1 MTLSEHEQG
10 VVLIVDDT
18 PTNLEVLFE
27 TLSSDGFKVLVAI
40 DGESALE
47 QTALAK
53 PDVILLD
60 VMMPEI
66 DGFETIRRL
75 KSNPETADIPVIFM
89 TALSDT
95 VDKVRGFELGAVD
108 YITKPFQQKEVSV
121 RVSTQVKFRAM
132 QKELER
138 ANAKLASTNE
148 YLEQRVTERTVDLA
162 EANTRMRKTNRAF
175 AKFVPRE
182 FITLLGHQDLTKL
195 KLGDQVET
203 EATLMFVGIRGFTK
217 QTQGMRP
224 DARLAYLNRYMAHIA
239 PAIREHQGFVDKYV
253 GDALMALFPTSTADA
268 VEAALAIHE
277 ALKAFSA
284 ESNETPLSV
293 GIGLH
298 CGSMLLGTIGEA
310 ERMESTVI
318 SDVVDCTAKLERLT
332 KRFIVHTLL
341 SGPMYA
347 TLDAQLTRWTRKI
360 ARIKFDAEKEHMDI
374 YELFAGDTSQEAKRT
389 TREAFESGLAAY
401 EDSNL
406 AQACECFETVLAV
419 NPGDRLARRLF
430 RRSQNLLG
438 EGVPAGWSGIYQVP
452 TL

>member
-1 MTLSEHEQG
+1 MTQSEHEQG

-47 QTALAK
+47 QAALAK

-60 VMMPEI
+60 IMMPEI
-66 DGFETIRRL
+66 DGFETICRL
-75 KSNPETADIPVIFM
+75 KSTPETSEIPVIFM

-108 YITKPFQQKEVSV
+108 YITKPFQQKEVSI

-132 QKELER
+132 QQELER
-138 ANAKLASTNE
+138 TNAKLAVAND
-148 YLEQRVTERTVDLA
+148 YLEQRVTERIVDLA
-162 EANTRMRKTNRAF
+162 EANTRMRKTNRAL
-175 AKFVPRE
+175 ARFVPRE
-182 FITLLGHQDLTKL
+182 FLTLLGRKDVTKL
-195 KLGDQVET
+195 KLGDQVEA

-239 PAIREHQGFVDKYV
+239 PAVREHGGFVDKYI
-253 GDALMALFPTSTADA
+253 GDALMALFPTSTSDA

-277 ALKAFSA
+277 ALKGLDTQT
-284 ESNETPLSV
+284 EETPLRV

-318 SDVVDCTAKLERLT
+318 SEVVDCTAKLERLT

-341 SGPMYA
+341 SGPMHD
-347 TLDAQLTRWTRKI
+347 TLDAKATRWTRKI
-360 ARIKFDAEKEHMDI
+360 ARIKFDTDKQDMDI
-374 YELFAGDTSQEAKRT
+374 YELFAGDTCQEEKFS
-389 TREAFESGLAAY
+389 TREDFEKGLAAY
-401 EDSNL
+401 ENSDL
-406 AQACECFETVLAV
+406 AEACEYFERVLAV
-419 NPGDRLARRLF
+419 NSEDRLARRLY

-438 EGVPAGWSGIYQVP
+438 DGGPAGWSGIYEVP
-452 TL
+452 NL

>member
-1 MTLSEHEQG
+1 MTQSEHEQG

-47 QTALAK
+47 QAALAK

-60 VMMPEI
+60 IMMPEI
-66 DGFETIRRL
+66 DGFETICRL
-75 KSNPETADIPVIFM
+75 KSTPETSEIPVIFM

-108 YITKPFQQKEVSV
+108 YITKPFQQKEVSI

-132 QKELER
+132 QQELER
-138 ANAKLASTNE
+138 TNAKLAVAND
-148 YLEQRVTERTVDLA
+148 YLEQRVTERIVDLA
-162 EANTRMRKTNRAF
+162 EANTRMRKTNRAL
-175 AKFVPRE
+175 ARFVPRE
-182 FITLLGHQDLTKL
+182 FLTLLGRKDVTKL
-195 KLGDQVET
+195 KLGDQVEA

-217 QTQGMRP
+217 QTQEMRP
-224 DARLAYLNRYMAHIA
+224 DARLAYLNRYMARIA
-239 PAIREHQGFVDKYV
+239 PAIREHGGFVDKYI
-253 GDALMALFPTSTADA
+253 GDALMALFPTSASDA

-277 ALKAFSA
+277 ALKSLDTKT
-284 ESNETPLSV
+284 EETPLRV

-318 SDVVDCTAKLERLT
+318 SEVVDCTAKLERLT

-341 SGPMYA
+341 SGPMHD
-347 TLDAQLTRWTRKI
+347 TLDAKATRWTRKI
-360 ARIKFDAEKEHMDI
+360 ARIKFDTDKQDMDI
-374 YELFAGDTSQEAKRT
+374 YELFAGDICQEQKFSTREDFEQGLKVGPMATLRMMQLAQPHLIASGDGNIINLATAAAKR
-389 TREAFESGLAAY
+389 
-401 EDSNL
+401 
-406 AQACECFETVLAV
+406 
-419 NPGDRLARRLF
+419 
-430 RRSQNLLG
+430 
-438 EGVPAGWSGIYQVP
+438 
-452 TL
+452 